1 MIEKYLAQ
9 KRQLIDDIVLRISKM
24 FHSLQAL
31 KCLERKDLFNWDQMN
46 GINLDLLLLVMNTV
60 LFGSLL
66 VLIEKNVFRSM
77 KTCVAF
83 TKKQVIFSEKLDDDV
98 ETERKRVLNN
108 NHAQRDDL
116 LTVTNLQKRF
126 GSFQAVQGLNFGVK
140 HGECFGFL
148 GINGAG
154 KTTSFK
160 CVFFTYQP

>member
-1 MIEKYLAQ
+1 MKYAL
-9 KRQLIDDIVLRISKM
+9 VFRIKET

-31 KCLERKDLFNWDQMN
+31 KCLERKDLFNWDQME
-46 GINLDLLLLVMNTV
+46 GINIDLLLLVMNTV
-60 LFGSLL
+60 LFGTLL
-66 VLIEKNVFRSM
+66 VLMEKNVFRSM
-77 KTCVAF
+77 KACVAF
-83 TKKQVIFSEKLDDDV
+83 TKTQVIFSEKLDDDV
-98 ETERKRVLNN
+98 ETERERILNN

-160 CVFFTYQP
+160 CVFFTYQL

>member
-1 MIEKYLAQ
+1 MKAFIYALVFRMKET
-9 KRQLIDDIVLRISKM
+9 

-60 LFGSLL
+60 LFGILL
-66 VLIEKNVFRSM
+66 VLIEKKVFRSM
-77 KTCVAF
+77 KTCNSF
-83 TKKQVIFSEKLDDDV
+83 RQKQTTVPEKLDDDV

-160 CVFFTYQP
+160 CVSFTYQL

>member
-1 MIEKYLAQ
+1 
-9 KRQLIDDIVLRISKM
+9 
-24 FHSLQAL
+24 
-31 KCLERKDLFNWDQMN
+31 MN
-46 GINLDLLLLVMNTV
+46 GINLDLLLLVMNTI

-66 VLIEKNVFRSM
+66 VLIEKNVFRTM

-83 TKKQVIFSEKLDDDV
+83 TKRQVIFSEKLDDDV

-160 CVFFTYQP
+160 CVFFTYQLLIFYYHIPLTATSNKSTNYLGCSPEMSN